1 MNSHNTSHSCRILI
15 VEDEKVTALDLKL
28 TLEDLGYEVVA
39 CVSSG
44 EAAIAAATEQNVDLI
59 LMDIHL
65 DTAMLGTEA
74 AKIIMQKTGIPVLF
88 LSAYSDDQTLDDAS
102 DSLPYGYMV
111 KPFEKREVDAAIR
124 IALARYSADLELR
137 RSEERLRL
145 ALEAAR
151 MSIWE
156 WTPDNDE
163 DIRLNVSH
171 TPPQLISESLDDLL
185 VNIHPDDRDKIH
197 KQIGSHQRH
206 QQPVRFRKHEGN
218 DYRWVELFASL
229 FRWENG
235 DRRVI
240 GVLHDVHERYLAD
253 EQLRQANAVFNS
265 TSEGIL
271 ITDAQR
277 RVLNVNPAFSQIT
290 GYTQA
295 DVQGKNPDEFLH
307 ARRHSDQFYP
317 RLINDAQGYW
327 SGEIAC
333 QRKNGE
339 FFQAWEHVCT
349 VLSDDGQLQNFVITF
364 SDISELRRVE
374 KNLATLAYMDA
385 LTGVGN
391 RVRLEQVVSDALA
404 DGIEAP
410 GSVGILYLDL
420 DGFKLIND
428 TLGHSEGDLLLR
440 VMADRFKQTVRDE
453 DTVVRIGGDEFVI
466 VITNAEQED
475 DLKVVAEKLLQAVQ
489 QPVSLSREKVEVS
502 ASIGIVLSRPSVQE
516 YEELLKAADTALFEA
531 KRQGKNRYCIYDF
544 ALAME
549 FNERLRIERSLK
561 QAIRNDELAL
571 EFQPL
576 IDLQTSRVYGVEALC
591 RWYHNELGMIPPDR
605 FIPIAEQS
613 DVIVD
618 IGSWVLRESCR
629 VLRGWMDSGLPE
641 LKVSVN
647 VSARQLTDSRFAALV
662 SRVLTEFNI
671 APEQLEL
678 EITETALQAN
688 EQILRQLEHIHKSGV
703 GLAIDDFGTGYSSL
717 SRLKEL
723 TFDRVKIDRSFV
735 RDLPHSSNDIEIC
748 RAVMALCQVLSLQV
762 TAEGVENHEQLD
774 MLRELGCHCIQ
785 GYLFSRPL
793 RPELLADWIRQTDI
807 AAVLR

>member
-1 MNSHNTSHSCRILI
+1 MNSHSTLRSYRILI

-28 TLEDLGYEVVA
+28 TLEDLGYTVVA
-39 CVSSG
+39 CVGSG
-44 EAAIAAATEQNVDLI
+44 EAAIAAAEVQDIDLI

-74 AKIIMQKTGIPVLF
+74 AKIIMQRFGVPVLF
-88 LSAYSDDQTLDDAS
+88 LSAYTDEQTLDDAS

-124 IALARYSADLELR
+124 IALTRHHADMELR
-137 RSEERLRL
+137 QSEERLRL

-156 WTPDNDE
+156 WTPAPDVE
-163 DIRLNVSH
+163 IQMAVKHS
-171 TPPQLISESLDDLL
+171 PPQLISESLDALL
-185 VNIHPDDRDKIH
+185 VNVHPDDRDKIH
-197 KQIGSHQRH
+197 QQITSHNRF
-206 QQPVRFRKHEGN
+206 QQPVRYRKHEGN
-218 DYRWVELFASL
+218 DYRRVELFASL
-229 FRWENG
+229 FSWANG

-271 ITDAQR
+271 ITDNLR

-290 GYTQA
+290 GYSA
-295 DVQGKNPDEFLH
+295 EDVRGQNPDEFLH

-317 RLINDAQGYW
+317 RLASDAQGYW

-339 FFQAWEHVCT
+339 FFPAWEHVCT

-391 RVRLEQVVSDALA
+391 RVRLEQVVREALEG
-404 DGIEAP
+404 DDTP

-440 VMADRFKQTVRDE
+440 IMADRFKQSVRDE

-466 VITNAEQED
+466 VLTGVEQED
-475 DLKVVAEKLLQAVQ
+475 NLKIVATKLLAAVQ
-489 QPVSLSREKVEVS
+489 EPVTLSRERVELS
-502 ASIGIVLSRPSVQE
+502 ASIGIVMSRPSVHE

-549 FNERLRIERSLK
+549 FNERLRIERNLK
-561 QAIRNDELAL
+561 QAIRNDELAI

-576 IDLQTSRVYGVEALC
+576 IDLQTAQVYGMEALC
-591 RWYHNELGMIPPDR
+591 RWYHDELGMIPPDR

-618 IGSWVLRESCR
+618 IGAWMLRESCR
-629 VLRGWMDSGLPE
+629 ELRNWMDAGIPPLV
-641 LKVSVN
+641 VSVN
-647 VSARQLTDSRFAALV
+647 VSARQLTDSSFSELLIATLE
-662 SRVLTEFNI
+662 EFNI
-671 APEQLEL
+671 PAAQLEL

-688 EQILRQLEHIHKSGV
+688 EQVLRQLENIRKSGV

-723 TFDRVKIDRSFV
+723 PFDRVKIDRSFV
-735 RDLPHSSNDIEIC
+735 RDLPHDSNDIEIC
-748 RAVMALCQVLSLQV
+748 RAIMALCQVLNLRV
-762 TAEGVENHEQLD
+762 TAEGVENRNQLN
-774 MLRELGCHCIQ
+774 MLRELGCCCIQ
-785 GYLFSRPL
+785 GYLFSRPM
-793 RPELLADWIRQTDI
+793 RPECVADWLQGADIRAI
-807 AAVLR
+807 LG

>member
-1 MNSHNTSHSCRILI
+1 MNSHSTLRSYRILI

-28 TLEDLGYEVVA
+28 TLEDLGYTVMA
-39 CVSSG
+39 CVGNG
-44 EAAIAAATEQNVDLI
+44 EAAIAAAEDQDIDLI

-74 AKIIMQKTGIPVLF
+74 AKIIMQRFGIPVLF
-88 LSAYSDDQTLDDAS
+88 LSAYTDDQTLEEAS

-124 IALARYSADLELR
+124 IALTRHHADLELR

-156 WTPDNDE
+156 WTPE
-163 DIRLNVSH
+163 TDIELQVAVQH
-171 TPPQLISESLDDLL
+171 TPPQLISENLDDLL
-185 VNIHPDDRDKIH
+185 VNIHPDDRDKIRQ
-197 KQIGSHQRH
+197 QITSHHRF
-206 QQPVRFRKHEGN
+206 QQPVRFSKHEGN
-218 DYRWVELFASL
+218 EYRWVELFASL

-253 EQLRQANAVFNS
+253 EQLRQASAVFNS

-271 ITDAQR
+271 ITDSQR
-277 RVLNVNPAFSQIT
+277 RVLNVNPAFSHIT
-290 GYTQA
+290 GYSQE
-295 DVQGKNPDEFLH
+295 DVRGKNPDEFLH

-317 RLINDAQGYW
+317 RLVSDAQGHW

-333 QRKNGE
+333 QRKSGE
-339 FFQAWEHVCT
+339 FFPAWEHVCT
-349 VLSDDGQLQNFVITF
+349 VLNDDGELQNFVITF
-364 SDISELRRVE
+364 SDIAELRRAE

-391 RVRLEQVVSDALA
+391 RVRLEQVVREALA
-404 DGIEAP
+404 DRTEAQ
-410 GSVGILYLDL
+410 GNVGVLYLDL

-440 VMADRFKQTVRDE
+440 VMADRFKQSIREE

-466 VITNAEQED
+466 VLTGVEHED
-475 DLKVVAEKLLQAVQ
+475 NLKVVAEKLLLAVQ
-489 QPVSLSREKVEVS
+489 EPVTLSREKVEVS
-502 ASIGIVLSRPSVQE
+502 ASIGIVMSRPSVQE

-549 FNERLRIERSLK
+549 FNERLRIERNLK
-561 QAIRNDELAL
+561 QAIRKGELAL

-576 IDLQTSRVYGVEALC
+576 VDLHSARVYGVEALC
-591 RWYHNELGMIPPDR
+591 RWYHDELGMIPPDR

-613 DVIVD
+613 DAIVD
-618 IGSWVLRESCR
+618 IGAWVLRESCR
-629 VLRGWMDSGLPE
+629 ELRRWMDAGVPE
-641 LKVSVN
+641 LVVSVN
-647 VSARQLTDSRFAALV
+647 VSARQLTDSSFSELLTAT
-662 SRVLTEFNI
+662 LTEFNI
-671 APEQLEL
+671 PAAQIEL

-688 EQILRQLEHIHKSGV
+688 DHVLRQLEHIRKSGV

-723 TFDRVKIDRSFV
+723 PFDRVKIDRSFV
-735 RDLPHSSNDIEIC
+735 RDLPQDANDIEIC
-748 RAVMALCQVLSLQV
+748 RAIMALCQVLHLRV
-762 TAEGVENHEQLD
+762 TAEGVENHDQLE
-774 MLRELGCHCIQ
+774 MLRELGCCCIQ
-785 GYLFSRPL
+785 GYLFSRPM
-793 RPELLADWIRQTDI
+793 RPELMADWLQQTDI
-807 AAVLR
+807 RAMLE